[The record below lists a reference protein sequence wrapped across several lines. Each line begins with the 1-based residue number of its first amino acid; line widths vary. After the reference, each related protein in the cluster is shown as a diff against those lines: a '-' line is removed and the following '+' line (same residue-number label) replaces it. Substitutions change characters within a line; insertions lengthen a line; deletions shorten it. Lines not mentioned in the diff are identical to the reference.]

1 MNVLILFVFIQRQ
14 VESFSQSI
22 LKIEWQR
29 KKKLLTILVNYKFL
43 KYSLQKK
50 DLFHDATAEPSTH
63 HCSMAPFTLV

>member
-29 KKKLLTILVNYKFL
+29 KKKAFDNF
-43 KYSLQKK
+43 SELQVFK
-50 DLFHDATAEPSTH
+50 
-63 HCSMAPFTLV
+63 V